1 MLSEY
6 VVPVNLMYKLT
17 TYETQGEFMGV
28 KNAIVI
34 EKLQAEFY
42 LVE

>member
-17 TYETQGEFMGV
+17 TYETQEEFMGV
-28 KNAIVI
+28 KDAIVI

>member
-6 VVPVNLMYKLT
+6 VVPVNLMYGFT